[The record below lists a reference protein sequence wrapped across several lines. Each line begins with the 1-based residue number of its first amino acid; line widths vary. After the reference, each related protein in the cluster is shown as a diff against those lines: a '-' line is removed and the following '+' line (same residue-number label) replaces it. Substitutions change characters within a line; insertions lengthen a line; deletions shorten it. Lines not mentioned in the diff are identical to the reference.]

1 MTLTYVFFILFFF
14 FEKYND
20 GRGGFI
26 LREHRGFTFFVLL
39 PIEASFL

>member
-1 MTLTYVFFILFFF
+1 MTLMYVFFILFFF

-26 LREHRGFTFFVLL
+26 LRENGEFTFFVLL
-39 PIEASFL
+39 PIEASFI